1 MKALIPR
8 RRSMSAVEA
17 ETTFRA
23 EGFDDRPL
31 QAIFARSTVEIE
43 QLDGVE
49 AILEPFD
56 QVAAAHASRFTASS
70 AERGKWW
77 ARGSKRQMVQLA
89 PILVVVVAMHRP
101 LATHD
106 VRVVSASHVGRVQ
119 EAHQAEYVEPAVRY
133 PVLMRAIEKGRLQEA
148 GRPDPRERELR
159 DLAEPELL
167 TSVQQVAF
175 GKLGDPPSAR
185 ARRPRLP

>member
-1 MKALIPR
+1 
-8 RRSMSAVEA
+8 MSAVEA

-106 VRVVSASHVGRVQ
+106 VRVERILELDAMMG
-119 EAHQAEYVEPAVRY
+119 
-133 PVLMRAIEKGRLQEA
+133 AIEKGRLQEA